1 METRKRPAA
10 ALRPAADGIRDIR
23 IHLAHFRT
31 EPGRTVGVMRQLK
44 HDAEVHSK
52 KRRPPV
58 FGGGLPGGLPGGLVI
73 AWLAHGFLG
82 GQPPLWPALEH
93 SMVDQT
99 PVRFLN
105 SMFDGTDRVAILA
118 IPRAVPDGRVEQR
131 FAPAGTAAGR
141 TQAWLRYLNAQ
152 RYDIYLGVNP
162 VRPDSTRREKED
174 IAEVRRL
181 QVDLDDNGPENLK
194 RLLGDAA
201 RGVIPQPRHLLRS
214 STDHY
219 QVLWDT
225 ARGQW
230 SPDQAEATMRS
241 LAARYGGDPACSEV
255 ARVMRWP
262 GYRNHKEGR
271 DRTLV
276 SWIDRGGK
284 PVSPDDFR
292 ALPAPEMRTARDGP
306 VATGRRPT
314 RERPNRISRSEKDW
328 AWVKDQL
335 KAGADPLQLRE
346 ELARRRADKA
356 KPDAYAALTVEK
368 AMRAV
373 ANENHHHEREINR

>member
-1 METRKRPAA
+1 
-10 ALRPAADGIRDIR
+10 
-23 IHLAHFRT
+23 
-31 EPGRTVGVMRQLK
+31 MR
-44 HDAEVHSK
+44 
-52 KRRPPV
+52 
-58 FGGGLPGGLPGGLVI
+58 
-73 AWLAHGFLG
+73 
-82 GQPPLWPALEH
+82 
-93 SMVDQT
+93 DQT
-99 PVRFLN
+99 AIRFLN
-105 SMFDGTDRVAILA
+105 SMFDGEDRVAILA
-118 IPRAVPDGRVEQR
+118 IPRADPDGRVEQR
-131 FAPAGTAAGR
+131 FTPAETAAGR
-141 TQAWLRYLNAQ
+141 TQAWLHHLNAQ

-162 VRPDSTRREKED
+162 VREDSRQREKGD
-174 IAEVRRL
+174 IAQVRRL

-201 RGVIPQPRHLLRS
+201 RGVIPQPRHLIRS
-214 STDHY
+214 SKDHY

-230 SPDQAEATMRS
+230 SPDQAEATMRGI
-241 LAARYGGDPACSEV
+241 AARYGGDPACSEV

-262 GYRNHKEGR
+262 GYRNQKEGR
-271 DRTLV
+271 AHEVVR
-276 SWIDRGGK
+276 WIDRGGK

-306 VATGRRPT
+306 VAPGRGRRPM
-314 RERPNRISRSEKDW
+314 RERPNRISQSEKDW

-335 KAGADPLQLRE
+335 KAGANPLQLRE

-373 ANENHHHEREINR
+373 ANETHHHEREITR

>member
-1 METRKRPAA
+1 
-10 ALRPAADGIRDIR
+10 
-23 IHLAHFRT
+23 
-31 EPGRTVGVMRQLK
+31 MRN
-44 HDAEVHSK
+44 
-52 KRRPPV
+52 
-58 FGGGLPGGLPGGLVI
+58 
-73 AWLAHGFLG
+73 
-82 GQPPLWPALEH
+82 
-93 SMVDQT
+93 QT
-99 PVRFLN
+99 AIRFLN
-105 SMFDGTDRVAILA
+105 SMFDRGDRVAILA
-118 IPRAVPDGRVEQR
+118 IPRADPDARIEQR
-131 FAPAGTAAGR
+131 LKPAKTAAGR
-141 TQAWLRYLNAQ
+141 TQAWLRHLNAQ

-162 VRPDSTRREKED
+162 VRQDSTRREKED
-174 IAEVRRL
+174 VAEVRRL

-214 STDHY
+214 SKDHY

-230 SPDQAEATMRS
+230 SPDQAEAVMRS

-262 GYRNHKEGR
+262 GYRNQKKGR
-271 DRTLV
+271 AQEV
-276 SWIDRGGK
+276 VHWIDRGGK

-306 VATGRRPT
+306 VAPGRGRRPA
-314 RERPNRISRSEKDW
+314 RARPNRISQSERDW

-335 KAGADPLQLRE
+335 KAGGDPLQLRE

-373 ANENHHHEREINR
+373 ADETHQHEREITR

>member
-1 METRKRPAA
+1 
-10 ALRPAADGIRDIR
+10 
-23 IHLAHFRT
+23 
-31 EPGRTVGVMRQLK
+31 
-44 HDAEVHSK
+44 
-52 KRRPPV
+52 
-58 FGGGLPGGLPGGLVI
+58 
-73 AWLAHGFLG
+73 
-82 GQPPLWPALEH
+82 
-93 SMVDQT
+93 MVDPT
-99 PVRFLN
+99 PVRFLK
-105 SMFDGTDRVAILA
+105 SMFDGEERVAILA
-118 IPRAVPDGRVEQR
+118 IPRTAPGGRVEQR
-131 FAPAGTAAGR
+131 FAPAGTADGC

-162 VRPDSTRREKED
+162 VREDSTRREKED

-201 RGVIPQPRHLLRS
+201 R
-214 STDHY
+214 
-219 QVLWDT
+219 
-225 ARGQW
+225 
-230 SPDQAEATMRS
+230 
-241 LAARYGGDPACSEV
+241 
-255 ARVMRWP
+255 VMRWP

-271 DRTLV
+271 DRALV
-276 SWIDRGGK
+276 SWVDKGGK

-292 ALPAPEMRTARDGP
+292 ALPAPEMRTARDAP
-306 VATGRRPT
+306 VATGRRRRPT
-314 RERPNRISRSEKDW
+314 RQRPNRISQSERDW

-373 ANENHHHEREINR
+373 AHENHQHEREITR

>member
-1 METRKRPAA
+1 M
-10 ALRPAADGIRDIR
+10 
-23 IHLAHFRT
+23 
-31 EPGRTVGVMRQLK
+31 
-44 HDAEVHSK
+44 
-52 KRRPPV
+52 
-58 FGGGLPGGLPGGLVI
+58 
-73 AWLAHGFLG
+73 
-82 GQPPLWPALEH
+82 
-93 SMVDQT
+93 
-99 PVRFLN
+99 
-105 SMFDGTDRVAILA
+105 
-118 IPRAVPDGRVEQR
+118 
-131 FAPAGTAAGR
+131 
-141 TQAWLRYLNAQ
+141 
-152 RYDIYLGVNP
+152 
-162 VRPDSTRREKED
+162 
-174 IAEVRRL
+174 
-181 QVDLDDNGPENLK
+181 DLDVNGPENLK

-271 DRTLV
+271 DRALV
-276 SWIDRGGK
+276 SWIDQGGK

-292 ALPAPEMRTARDGP
+292 ALPAPEMRTARDALG
-306 VATGRRPT
+306 ATGRRRRPT
-314 RERPNRISRSEKDW
+314 RHRLNRISQSEKDW

-335 KAGADPLQLRE
+335 KAGAAPLQLRE

-373 ANENHHHEREINR
+373 AHETHQHEREITR

>member
-1 METRKRPAA
+1 
-10 ALRPAADGIRDIR
+10 
-23 IHLAHFRT
+23 
-31 EPGRTVGVMRQLK
+31 MR
-44 HDAEVHSK
+44 
-52 KRRPPV
+52 
-58 FGGGLPGGLPGGLVI
+58 
-73 AWLAHGFLG
+73 
-82 GQPPLWPALEH
+82 
-93 SMVDQT
+93 DQT
-99 PVRFLN
+99 AIRFLN
-105 SMFDGTDRVAILA
+105 SMFDRGDRVAILA
-118 IPRAVPDGRVEQR
+118 IPRGGDSTDVQQR
-131 FAPAGTAAGR
+131 FKPAHVAAGKI
-141 TQAWLRYLNAQ
+141 QAWLRHLNAE

-162 VRPDSTRREKED
+162 VRENSRRREKGD
-174 IAEVRRL
+174 IAQVRRL

-214 STDHY
+214 SKDHY

-230 SPDQAEATMRS
+230 SPDQAEAVMRS

-262 GYRNHKEGR
+262 GYRNQKEGR
-271 DRTLV
+271 AQEVVR
-276 SWIDRGGK
+276 WIDRGGK

-306 VATGRRPT
+306 LAPGRGRRPT
-314 RERPNRISRSEKDW
+314 RARPNRVSQSEKDW

-335 KAGADPLQLRE
+335 KGGANPLQLRE

-373 ANENHHHEREINR
+373 ANETHEHEREITR

>member
-1 METRKRPAA
+1 MRNPTA
-10 ALRPAADGIRDIR
+10 IRFI
-23 IHLAHFRT
+23 
-31 EPGRTVGVMRQLK
+31 
-44 HDAEVHSK
+44 
-52 KRRPPV
+52 
-58 FGGGLPGGLPGGLVI
+58 
-73 AWLAHGFLG
+73 
-82 GQPPLWPALEH
+82 
-93 SMVDQT
+93 
-99 PVRFLN
+99 N
-105 SMFDGTDRVAILA
+105 SMFDRGDRVAILA
-118 IPRAVPDGRVEQR
+118 IPREAPDARVEQR
-131 FAPAGTAAGR
+131 FTPAGTAAGR
-141 TQAWLRYLNAQ
+141 TQAWLRYLNAH

-162 VRPDSTRREKED
+162 VREDSTRREKED

-194 RLLGDAA
+194 RLMGDAA

-214 STDHY
+214 SKDHY

-271 DRTLV
+271 DRALV
-276 SWIDRGGK
+276 SWIDRGGT

-306 VATGRRPT
+306 VALGQGRWPT
-314 RERPNRISRSEKDW
+314 QVRPNRISQSERDW
-328 AWVKDQL
+328 AWVKDRL
-335 KAGADPLQLRE
+335 RAGANPLQLRE

-356 KPDAYAALTVEK
+356 KPDAYSALTVEK

-373 ANENHHHEREINR
+373 ANETQQHEREITR

>member
-1 METRKRPAA
+1 
-10 ALRPAADGIRDIR
+10 
-23 IHLAHFRT
+23 
-31 EPGRTVGVMRQLK
+31 MR
-44 HDAEVHSK
+44 
-52 KRRPPV
+52 
-58 FGGGLPGGLPGGLVI
+58 
-73 AWLAHGFLG
+73 
-82 GQPPLWPALEH
+82 
-93 SMVDQT
+93 DQT
-99 PVRFLN
+99 AIRFLN
-105 SMFDGTDRVAILA
+105 SMFDRGDRVAILA
-118 IPRAVPDGRVEQR
+118 IPRGGDSTDVQQR
-131 FAPAGTAAGR
+131 FAPAHVATGK

-162 VRPDSTRREKED
+162 VRADSRQREKGD

-194 RLLGDAA
+194 RLLGHVT
-201 RGVIPQPRHLLRS
+201 RGIIPQPRHLIRS
-214 STDHY
+214 SKDHY

-241 LAARYGGDPACSEV
+241 LADSYGGDPACSEV

-262 GYRNHKEGR
+262 GYRNQKQGR
-271 DRTLV
+271 AHEVVR
-276 SWIDRGGK
+276 WIDRGGK

-292 ALPAPEMRTARDGP
+292 ALPAPEMRTARNAPLAPGRS
-306 VATGRRPT
+306 RRPM
-314 RERPNRISRSEKDW
+314 RDRPNRITQSEKDW

-335 KAGADPLQLRE
+335 KAGANPLQLRE

-373 ANENHHHEREINR
+373 ANETHQHEREITR

>member
-1 METRKRPAA
+1 
-10 ALRPAADGIRDIR
+10 
-23 IHLAHFRT
+23 
-31 EPGRTVGVMRQLK
+31 MR
-44 HDAEVHSK
+44 
-52 KRRPPV
+52 
-58 FGGGLPGGLPGGLVI
+58 
-73 AWLAHGFLG
+73 
-82 GQPPLWPALEH
+82 
-93 SMVDQT
+93 DQT
-99 PVRFLN
+99 AIRFLN

-118 IPRAVPDGRVEQR
+118 IPRAGPDARVEQR
-131 FAPAGTAAGR
+131 FTPAQVAAGK
-141 TQAWLRYLNAQ
+141 TQAWLRHLNAQ

-162 VRPDSTRREKED
+162 VRQDSTQREKGD
-174 IAEVRRL
+174 IAQVRRL

-194 RLLGDAA
+194 RLLGDVT

-214 STDHY
+214 SKDHY

-230 SPDQAEATMRS
+230 SPDQAEATMRGI
-241 LAARYGGDPACSEV
+241 AAHYGGDPACSEV

-262 GYRNHKEGR
+262 GYRNQKQGR
-271 DRTLV
+271 AGEMVR
-276 SWIDRGGK
+276 WIDRGGR
-284 PVSPDDFR
+284 PVTPEDFR

-306 VATGRRPT
+306 LAPGRGRRPM
-314 RERPNRISRSEKDW
+314 RERPNRISQSEKDW

-335 KAGADPLQLRE
+335 KAGANPLQLRE

-373 ANENHHHEREINR
+373 ANETHQHEREITR

>member
-1 METRKRPAA
+1 
-10 ALRPAADGIRDIR
+10 
-23 IHLAHFRT
+23 
-31 EPGRTVGVMRQLK
+31 
-44 HDAEVHSK
+44 
-52 KRRPPV
+52 
-58 FGGGLPGGLPGGLVI
+58 
-73 AWLAHGFLG
+73 
-82 GQPPLWPALEH
+82 
-93 SMVDQT
+93 
-99 PVRFLN
+99 
-105 SMFDGTDRVAILA
+105 MFDGTDRVAILA
-118 IPRAVPDGRVEQR
+118 IPRSGPDARVKQR
-131 FAPAGTAAGR
+131 FTPAGTAAGR
-141 TQAWLRYLNAQ
+141 TQSWLRHLNSQ

-162 VRPDSTRREKED
+162 LREDSTRREKED

-230 SPDQAEATMRS
+230 TPGQAETTMRS

-271 DRTLV
+271 DRALV

-292 ALPAPEMRTARDGP
+292 ALPAPEMRTARDAP
-306 VATGRRPT
+306 VATGR
-314 RERPNRISRSEKDW
+314 
-328 AWVKDQL
+328 
-335 KAGADPLQLRE
+335 
-346 ELARRRADKA
+346 RRRADKA

-373 ANENHHHEREINR
+373 AHETHQHEREITR